1 MSNKKLQKLENS
13 SHPTNLFYR
22 FNFKKMEDEINLVY
36 SEIRVAELDGRTED
50 YKVNL
55 SRMYRLLADMLF
67 GILVVNPPEYFI
79 KNNVDFYEESC
90 SYALVILNRIKNKKI
105 NWDYKVRHAWTW
117 YVRVTARYFHY
128 GYPKHQNLEVSLDE
142 VMEDWESI
150 LSSSFVENEEELK
163 PYVFYQDFDTILHRQ
178 LLTKVLFLLQMYF
191 DKQDITKSIPLILF
205 SLQFKTELP
214 QDLEMMKGLFLVL
227 LKRLVSKYSDIEDV
241 LPSSISNSIDKSTIT
256 LILLM
261 YLTSE
266 DNQIVPMELMAS
278 MDFFSLVRLSA
289 FIGGQEIR
297 IPTVDEI
304 ESVVASAVALSSMLT
319 DGVDSK
325 NARKGAKRYVGYKHD
340 IRRLNRFIKSMIENL
355 TLSDNLIFKY
365 LGVDSES
372 TFFHG
377 LLQNLS
383 NVSECQNKILENLN
397 DKIIGSTPESLLNYL
412 TDLDDSERKIVAF
425 VERLIKFK
433 SQNSI

>member
-1 MSNKKLQKLENS
+1 MANKQVQKLENS

-22 FNFKKMEDEINLVY
+22 FNFKQMEDEINLVY

-50 YKVNL
+50 YKVSL
-55 SRMYRLLADMLF
+55 SKMYRLLADMLF
-67 GILVVNPPEYFI
+67 GILVVNPPEYFV

-105 NWDYKVRHAWTW
+105 NWDYSVRHAWTW

-128 GYPKHQNLEVSLDE
+128 GYPKHQNLEISLDE

-150 LSSSFVENEEELK
+150 LSSNFVEDEEEIK
-163 PYVFYQDFDTILHRQ
+163 PYVFYQDFDSFLHKQ
-178 LLTKVLFLLQMYF
+178 LITKVLFLLEMYF
-191 DKQDITKSIPLILF
+191 DKEDIRKSIPLILF

-214 QDLEMMKGLFLVL
+214 PNLEVMKGLFIVL
-227 LKRLVSKYSDIEDV
+227 LKRIISKYSDVESV
-241 LPSSISNSIDKSTIT
+241 LPSSISSSIDKSTIT

-266 DNQIVPMELMAS
+266 DNQIIPMELMAS

-319 DGVDSK
+319 EGIDSK
-325 NARKGAKRYVGYKHD
+325 NARRGAKRYVGYKHD
-340 IRRLNRFIKSMIENL
+340 IRRLNRFIKSMIDNL
-355 TLSDNLIFKY
+355 TSSDNLILKY
-365 LGVDSES
+365 LGVDSDS
-372 TFFHG
+372 TFFHD
-377 LLQNLS
+377 LLQNLN
-383 NVSECQNKILENLN
+383 NVSECQNKILDSLDN
-397 DKIIGSTPESLLNYL
+397 KILGSTPESLLSYL
-412 TDLDDSERKIVAF
+412 SELDDSERKIVTF

-433 SQNSI
+433 SQL